1 MSKRIALYIR
11 VSTDEQAIKGNSLN
25 EQEER
30 LRAYCHAMELEGEI
44 ETFIDDGYSAGSM
57 KRPALTRMLKLARN
71 KELSMVVITKIDR
84 LCRNLKDLLTLVDEL
99 DEIQCG
105 FASAGERFD
114 TSTAAGR
121 MVLQILG
128 AFAEF
133 ERGRNRERV
142 RENMMSIVTN
152 TDKAVSR
159 PCFGYNVNDSKYII
173 NEEEAEIVR
182 KMVEWM
188 LQGEGAHKVMRRLN
202 DMGVKTKD
210 GKSFT
215 QLSVGKLMKRETIA
229 GMFVYNRGYTLRG
242 KSLIRPKEE
251 WIVIEEHH
259 EPIIDIDT
267 FKRLQIAIEARRT
280 SGKQADNERWLLTG
294 IVKCTHCGR
303 PMFGRY
309 KKKPSGREYFHYVC
323 SSYMKRAEC
332 FHHFIDRDLLENTV
346 LDHINESDKFSVKSE
361 EIVSTEDSDVIS
373 ISHLKNALKRL
384 DNKMQRQIEL
394 FEDSEINKDDFRRA
408 RDRIQS
414 ERLVIEEQLKYA
426 EAGTRDAL
434 EKDFIRRVGSL
445 KNELSSRNRGEQKN
459 AIRQLVKTVE
469 VTNASSIHIEVR
481 L

>member
-1 MSKRIALYIR
+1 MKKIAIYIR
-11 VSTDEQAIKGNSLN
+11 VSTDEQALKGNSLA

-30 LRAYCHAMELEGEI
+30 LRAYCHAMELEGVI
-44 ETFIDDGYSAGSM
+44 EPFIDDGYSAGSM
-57 KRPALTRMLKLARN
+57 KRPALTRMLKMARN
-71 KELSMVVITKIDR
+71 NELSMVIITKIDR
-84 LCRNLKDLLTLVDEL
+84 LCRNLKDLLLLVDEL

-142 RENMMSIVTN
+142 RENLMSIVTN
-152 TDKAVSR
+152 SDKAVSR
-159 PCFGYNVNDSKYII
+159 PCFGYNVIDSKFVI
-173 NEEEAEIVR
+173 NQEEAEVVR

-202 DMGVKTKD
+202 NMNVKTKD
-210 GKSFT
+210 GNSFT
-215 QLSVGKLMKRETIA
+215 QLAVGKLMRREMIA

-242 KSLIRPKEE
+242 KSLIRPQEE
-251 WIVIEEHH
+251 WIIIENHH
-259 EPIIDIDT
+259 EPIIDKDT
-267 FKRLQIAIEARRT
+267 FKRLQNVITARKT

-294 IVKCTHCGR
+294 IVECTHCGR

-309 KKKPSGREYFHYVC
+309 RKKPSGKEYFHYVC

-346 LDHINESDKFSVKSE
+346 IDYLMDAKNFSGKSE
-361 EIVSTEDSDVIS
+361 EIISTDAQTEDI
-373 ISHLKNALKRL
+373 ILQLKAGLRRL
-384 DNKMQRQIEL
+384 DIKMQRQIEL
-394 FEDSEINKDDFRRA
+394 FEDTDINKEDFRKA

-414 ERLVIEEQLKYA
+414 ERTDIEERLEEA
-426 EAGTRDAL
+426 EKATKSAL
-434 EKDFIRRVGSL
+434 ENEFFKFVGSM
-445 KNELSSRNRGEQKN
+445 KNELKSKDRGEQKN
-459 AIRQLVKTVE
+459 ALRQLVKTVE
-469 VTNASSIHIEVR
+469 VTNSSLIHIEVR

>member
-1 MSKRIALYIR
+1 MKKIALYIR
-11 VSTDEQAIKGNSLN
+11 VSTDEQALKGNSLN

-57 KRPALTRMLKLARN
+57 KRPALTRMLKMARE
-71 KELSMVVITKIDR
+71 KKLSMVVITKIDR
-84 LCRNLKDLLTLVDEL
+84 LCRNLKDLLMLVDEL

-142 RENMMSIVTN
+142 RENMLSIVTN

-159 PCFGYNVNDSKYII
+159 PCFGYNVVDSKYVI
-173 NEEEAEIVR
+173 NQEEAEVVR

-188 LQGEGAHKVMRRLN
+188 LQGEGAHRVMRRLN

-215 QLSVGKLMKRETIA
+215 QLSVGKLMRRETIA

-242 KSLIRPKEE
+242 KSLIRPEEE

-259 EPIIDIDT
+259 EPIIDRET
-267 FKRLQIAIEARRT
+267 FKRLQIAITARKT

-294 IVKCTHCGR
+294 LVHCTHCGR

-309 KKKPSGREYFHYVC
+309 RKKPSGKEYFHYVC

-332 FHHFIDRDLLENTV
+332 FHHFIDRDLLEKEV
-346 LDHINESDKFSVKSE
+346 FDKLQSARFHGGKTE
-361 EIVSTEDSDVIS
+361 KVSPTENDNKEDITL
-373 ISHLKNALKRL
+373 LKNRLKKL
-384 DNKMQRQIEL
+384 DVKMQRQIEL
-394 FEDSEINKDDFRRA
+394 FEDADISKEDFRQA
-408 RDRIQS
+408 RDRITI
-414 ERLVIEEQLKYA
+414 ERNELESQLQEA
-426 EAGTRDAL
+426 EAGTRNAL
-434 EKDFIRRVGSL
+434 EVAFAKRVNSL
-445 KNELSSRNRGEQKN
+445 QGDLTSTNRAKIKN
-459 AIRQLVKTVE
+459 AFRQLVRVVE
-469 VTNASSIHIEVR
+469 VTNSLDVNVRVR

>member
-1 MSKRIALYIR
+1 MKKIALYIR
-11 VSTDEQAIKGNSLN
+11 VSTDEQALKGNSLN

-30 LRAYCHAMELEGEI
+30 LRAYCHAMELEGQI

-57 KRPALTRMLKLARN
+57 KRPALTRMLRMARN

-159 PCFGYNVNDSKYII
+159 PCFGYNVMDSKYVI
-173 NEEEAEIVR
+173 NEEEAIVVR
-182 KMVEWM
+182 KMVDWM
-188 LQGEGAHKVMRRLN
+188 LQGEGAHRVMRRLN

-215 QLSVGKLMKRETIA
+215 QLAVGKLMRRETIA

-251 WIVIEEHH
+251 WIIIEDHH
-259 EPIIDIDT
+259 KPIIDKET
-267 FKRLQIAIEARRT
+267 FRRLQIAITARKT

-294 IVKCTHCGR
+294 VVKCAHCGR

-309 KKKPSGREYFHYVC
+309 RKKPSGTVYSHYVC

-346 LDHINESDKFSVKSE
+346 IDHLLNADNFNAKSE
-361 EIVSTEDSDVIS
+361 EISSDEPQSEIN
-373 ISHLKNALKRL
+373 IANLKANLKKL

-394 FEDSEINKDDFRRA
+394 FEDAEINKDDFRIA
-408 RDRIQS
+408 RDRIQ
-414 ERLVIEEQLKYA
+414 EQRNDIENQIKHA
-426 EAGTRDAL
+426 EKDTQAEL
-434 EKDFIRRVGSL
+434 EKEFVNRVGL
-445 KNELSSRNRGEQKN
+445 MKDELQSKNRGEQKN
-459 AIRQLVKTVE
+459 AIRQLVSEVE
-469 VTNASSIHIEVR
+469 VTNATSIHIKVR

>member
-1 MSKRIALYIR
+1 MNKRIALYIR
-11 VSTDEQAIKGNSLN
+11 VSTDEQALKGNSLN

-30 LRAYCHAMELEGEI
+30 LRAYCHAMELDGQI

-57 KRPALTRMLKLARN
+57 KRPALTRMLNMARN

-142 RENMMSIVTN
+142 RENMLSIVTN

-159 PCFGYNVNDSKYII
+159 PCFGYNVVDSKYVI
-173 NEEEAEIVR
+173 NQEEAEIVR
-182 KMVEWM
+182 KMVNWM
-188 LQGEGAHKVMRRLN
+188 LQGEGAHKVMRRVN

-215 QLSVGKLMKRETIA
+215 QLSVGKLMRRETIA

-251 WIVIEEHH
+251 WIVIEDHH
-259 EPIIDIDT
+259 EPIIDKET
-267 FKRLQIAIEARRT
+267 FKRLQIAITARKT

-294 IVKCTHCGR
+294 LVQCTHCGR

-309 KKKPSGREYFHYVC
+309 RKKPSGREYFHYVC

-346 LDHINESDKFSVKSE
+346 FDYLMDAKNYSGRSE
-361 EIVSTEDSDVIS
+361 EISTKDAQSEVDTSQ
-373 ISHLKNALKRL
+373 LKAGLKKL
-384 DNKMQRQIEL
+384 DIKMQRQIEL
-394 FEDSEINKDDFRRA
+394 FEDADITKEDFRKA

-414 ERLVIEEQLKYA
+414 ERVVIEERLNEA
-426 EAGTRDAL
+426 EKATRTAL
-434 EKDFIRRVGSL
+434 ENEFIKRVGSM
-445 KNELSSRNRGEQKN
+445 KNELKSKDRGEQKN
-459 AIRQLVKTVE
+459 ALRQLVIAVE
-469 VTNASSIHIEVR
+469 VTNATLINVDVR